1 MEQARVARLG
11 PAQCLVAQTLFS
23 QGTWQDVVKLLM
35 GRAGQE
41 LDGCSGG
48 GCLVEGAA
56 AKAMRALSLPVGTPL
71 SITKTSTSG
80 PVLGSLVHIWS
91 AGGGQMVLMCRWRW

>member
-1 MEQARVARLG
+1 
-11 PAQCLVAQTLFS
+11 
-23 QGTWQDVVKLLM
+23 M
-35 GRAGQE
+35 G
-41 LDGCSGG
+41 
-48 GCLVEGAA
+48 EGAA

-91 AGGGQMVLMCRWRW
+91 AGGRADGVNVQVAMVGWWGVGA